1 MNETLDLP
9 DWDDL
14 DWDNVMKRA
23 LASAA
28 STPKISPKN
37 QPSQKITST
46 TDSDHE
52 WLKRSTKD
60 FTSYGERRRGSDSDH
75 YLSENEAM
83 TQSKPPLSNQSYR
96 SSPPTRRKEQENIE
110 FINKIS
116 VQPPPSSQIKEVY
129 RSEAT
134 SFPQENVLKTLVL
147 EFRSLFLSSS
157 EQLKSISKFLSLV
170 KDSIIQEA
178 DFNQKVRL
186 LNRSMSLMFILF
198 IGDIS
203 SHHIHLLQ

>member
-9 DWDDL
+9 EWDDL

-37 QPSQKITST
+37 QHSQKITST

-60 FTSYGERRRGSDSDH
+60 FTSYGERRKGSDSEH

-96 SSPPTRRKEQENIE
+96 SSPPRTRRREQENIE
-110 FINKIS
+110 SINKIS
-116 VQPPPSSQIKEVY
+116 VQAPPSSQMKEVH

-134 SFPQENVLKTLVL
+134 SFPQENILKTLVL

-178 DFNQKVRL
+178 DFNQKVRV
-186 LNRSMSLMFILF
+186 LNRSMSLMFI
-198 IGDIS
+198 S
-203 SHHIHLLQ
+203 PQ